1 MKGNTRPTFA
11 LLVLFVISGFAGL
24 IYQSIWSQYLGL
36 TLGHAAYAQTLVLAI
51 FMGGMAVGAWLASR
65 YSLRWRRLILGY
77 AVVEGV
83 IGVCGLVFHPLFV
96 AYSGLS
102 QAAILPALD
111 SAALASGYQWLSATA
126 IIAPQSI
133 LLGATFPLMSA
144 GLIRALPGEQ
154 GEVLGGLYFTNSL
167 GAALGALAA
176 TFLLLPLVGLPG
188 SMLTAGLL
196 NILVAVGAWLVSRRL
211 EPDPVAA
218 EPSGAESR
226 EAPAQ
231 SQTPELR
238 RLGRVLLW
246 ATAVSGAA
254 SFIYEVGWVRLLNQA
269 FGTTIHSFELML
281 AAFIFGLA
289 FGGLWVRKRA
299 QRIVDAVRYV
309 GYVQIWMAIAALLS
323 IPVFT
328 QSFHWVGW
336 ILSALSRSDGGYTL
350 YEFATAAV
358 ALVVMF
364 PAAFLAGM
372 TLPLFTLALL
382 RSGADERAIGRVY
395 AANTLGSIAG
405 VALMM
410 HLLIPTMGVRLAVTS
425 GALLDGL
432 VGLYLLRVVDP
443 GRLTRMV
450 GAAALLLVTALGTSV
465 QLGRPDPVQQTS
477 GVFRTGVVDREGVV
491 VNYLRDGKTATI
503 SVLTQGGQRV
513 ISTNGKPDAGLTRL
527 GDPPAGD
534 EITMLMLG
542 MLPLAFHP
550 APDEVAVIGFGS
562 GLSTHTLLGS
572 EKPKRV
578 DTIEIERAM
587 VEGARLLHDRVG
599 RAYDDPRSNIQIEDA
614 RTYFATGGRKYDVI
628 VSEPSN
634 PWVSGVASLFT
645 REFYA
650 FLKRHLK
657 DQGLL
662 VQWLH
667 LYEID
672 DALVGTMLAALE
684 AEFPQADLFL
694 ANDGDLIVVAR
705 QWHGPLVLQPIAAAG
720 SELEAELRRV
730 GIDRAEQLQLR
741 HIGGIE
747 VLRTYL
753 RLSKARPHSDYY
765 PTVSLN
771 APRTRF
777 RGDRATLLPLIA
789 SSGLPVLD
797 ILDCRRGIPGRLDLP
812 QDRYSSLVSGRH
824 RALDLAAG
832 LESGTGPGASRDLVS
847 ALGALPELSRRVAQ
861 SPALIGAWADA
872 ASRVATGTL
881 GHLAPEDLSFW
892 TEPQWLPGDAQAM
905 PAVDALLEV
914 YRATAM
920 RSPVRM
926 QQAAARALA
935 LDEED
940 DVYSLQL
947 NEQLLLIGMLG
958 AIGSGEAEAVAAFER
973 RWAPRSGATM
983 DGVALRSFLLAWA
996 DIGHRVCELPQS
1008 RIDWTAARS
1017 TADAQ
1022 RTQ

>member
-1 MKGNTRPTFA
+1 MKGNTRLTFA

-77 AVVEGV
+77 AVIEGV

-102 QAAILPALD
+102 QEAVLPAFD
-111 SAALASGYQWLSATA
+111 SAALARTYQWLSATA

-176 TFLLLPLVGLPG
+176 TFILLPLVGLPG

-196 NILVAVGAWLVSRRL
+196 NIVVAVGAWLVSRRL
-211 EPDPVAA
+211 EPDSIPAGVSESE
-218 EPSGAESR
+218 EPRAKPQDE
-226 EAPAQ
+226 
-231 SQTPELR
+231 TPELK

-309 GYVQIWMAIAALLS
+309 GYIQILMAVAALLS

-328 QSFHWVGW
+328 QSFHWVSW
-336 ILSALSRSDGGYTL
+336 IMSALSRSDSGYTL
-350 YEFATAAV
+350 YELATAAI

-382 RSGADERAIGRVY
+382 RAGADERVIGRVY

-405 VALMM
+405 VAIMM
-410 HLLIPTMGVRLAVTS
+410 HLLIPVMGVRLAVTA

-432 VGLYLLRVVDP
+432 VGVYLLRMVSP
-443 GRLTRMV
+443 GHLTRVVGGAMV
-450 GAAALLLVTALGTSV
+450 LLVLALGTSIH
-465 QLGRPDPVQQTS
+465 LGRPDPVQQTS
-477 GVFRTGVVDREGVV
+477 GVFRTGVVDRDGVV
-491 VNYLRDGKTATI
+491 VDYLRDGKTATI
-503 SVLTQGGQRV
+503 AVLTQGGQRV
-513 ISTNGKPDAGLTRL
+513 ISTNGKPDAGLTRMT
-527 GDPPAGD
+527 DAPAGD

-550 APDEVAVIGFGS
+550 APDEIAVIGFGS

-599 RAYDDPRSNIQIEDA
+599 RAYDDPRSNIRIEDA
-614 RTYFATGGRKYDVI
+614 RTYFATGGRQYDVI

-657 DQGLL
+657 DRGLL

-705 QWHGPLVLQPIAAAG
+705 QWQGPLVLQPVATAG

-730 GIDRAEQLQLR
+730 GIDRTEQLQLR

-753 RLSKARPHSDYY
+753 RLAAARPHSDYY

-797 ILDCRRGIPGRLDLP
+797 ILDCRRGVPAGLDLP

-824 RALDLAAG
+824 RALDLATG
-832 LESGTGPGASRDLVS
+832 LEPVPATGMSRDVVS
-847 ALGALPELSRRVAQ
+847 ALGPLPELSRGIAQ

-872 ASRVATGTL
+872 ASRAATGTL
-881 GHLAPEDLSFW
+881 GHLAPEDLSIW
-892 TEPQWLPGDAQAM
+892 IEPRWLPAEAQAI
-905 PAVDALLEV
+905 PAVEALLEV
-914 YRATAM
+914 YRATAL
-920 RSPVRM
+920 RSPARM
-926 QQAAARALA
+926 HEAAARALA
-935 LDEED
+935 LDDED
-940 DVYSLQL
+940 DVYSLQV

-958 AIGSGEAEAVAAFER
+958 ALGSDDPAGAIAFEK
-973 RWAPRSGATM
+973 RWAPRSGASLS
-983 DGVALRSFLLAWA
+983 GVALRSFFLAWA
-996 DIGHRVCELPQS
+996 DIGHRACEIPQS

-1017 TADAQ
+1017 TAGAQ

>member
-1 MKGNTRPTFA
+1 MKGNTRLAFA
-11 LLVLFVISGFAGL
+11 LLVLFVVSGFAGL

-51 FMGGMAVGAWLASR
+51 FMGGMAVGAWLASH

-83 IGVCGLVFHPLFV
+83 IGVCGLIFHPIFV
-96 AYSGLS
+96 AYSGMS
-102 QAAILPALD
+102 QQAVLPALD
-111 SAALASGYQWLSATA
+111 SATLAQAYQWLSATA

-176 TFLLLPLVGLPG
+176 TFVLLPLVGLPG

-196 NILVAVGAWLVSRRL
+196 NIVVAAGAWLVSRRL
-211 EPDPVAA
+211 EPEAIAMEGGQADEPVVTPQN
-218 EPSGAESR
+218 E
-226 EAPAQ
+226 
-231 SQTPELR
+231 TPEIR
-238 RLGRVLLW
+238 RLGRTLLW

-281 AAFIFGLA
+281 AAFILGLA

-299 QRIVDAVRYV
+299 RHIVNAVRYV
-309 GYVQIWMAIAALLS
+309 GYIQIWMAIAALLS

-328 QSFHWVGW
+328 QSFRWVGW
-336 ILSALSRSDGGYTL
+336 IMGALSRSDGGYTL
-350 YEFATAAV
+350 YELATAAI

-382 RSGADERAIGRVY
+382 RAGADERAIGRIY

-405 VALMM
+405 VAIMM
-410 HLLIPTMGVRLAVTS
+410 HLLIPVMGVRLAVTV

-432 VGLYLLRVVDP
+432 VGVYLLRVVDP

-450 GAAALLLVTALGTSV
+450 ALGTAALLLATGVSV

-477 GVFRTGVVDREGVV
+477 GVFRTGLFERGDTT

-503 SVLTQGGQRV
+503 AVLAQGTQRV

-527 GDPPAGD
+527 SDPPSGD

-550 APDEVAVIGFGS
+550 TPDEVAVIGFGS

-572 EKPKRV
+572 DRPKRV

-587 VEGARLLHDRVG
+587 VEGARLLYDRVG

-614 RTYFATGGRKYDVI
+614 RTYFATGERRYDVI

-645 REFYA
+645 QEFYA

-657 DQGLL
+657 EGGLL

-684 AEFPQADLFL
+684 AEFPHAELFL

-705 QWHGPLVLQPIAAAG
+705 QDATPLELQSVATPG
-720 SELEAELRRV
+720 SDLEAELRRV
-730 GIDRAEQLQLR
+730 GIDRVEQLQLR
-741 HIGGIE
+741 HIGGVE
-747 VLRTYL
+747 VLRSYL
-753 RLSKARPHSDYY
+753 SVLGARPHSDYY
-765 PTVSLN
+765 PVVSLQ

-777 RGDRATLLPLIA
+777 RGDSATLLPAI
-789 SSGLPVLD
+789 STSGLPVLD
-797 ILDCRRGIPGRLDLP
+797 ILDCRRAVPAGVVLP
-812 QDRYSSLVSGRH
+812 PDSHSSLVLTRQRAIELVNSLQMAGGSANHGR
-824 RALDLAAG
+824 A
-832 LESGTGPGASRDLVS
+832 VS
-847 ALGALPELSRRVAQ
+847 ELGALHELSRRLGQ
-861 SPALIGAWADA
+861 SPALINTWADTAMGVA
-872 ASRVATGTL
+872 AGTL
-881 GHLAPEDLSFW
+881 GYLPPEDLSIW
-892 TEPQWLPGDAQAM
+892 TYPDWLPADARNL
-905 PAVDALLEV
+905 PAVDGLIEA
-914 YRATAM
+914 YAATALRAPARM
-920 RSPVRM
+920 RES
-926 QQAAARALA
+926 AERALA
-935 LDEED
+935 LDEEES
-940 DVYSLQL
+940 VYSDLVT
-947 NEQLLLIGMLG
+947 EQLLLIAMLG
-958 AIGSGEAEAVAAFER
+958 ALGSGDQEGAIAMER
-973 RWAPRSGATM
+973 RWGATVGATM
-983 DGVALRSFLLAWA
+983 RGMPVRLFLLAWA
-996 DIGHRVCELPQS
+996 DGGSGRCSAPGS
-1008 RIDWTAARS
+1008 RIEWGAGREVAISR
-1017 TADAQ
+1017 
-1022 RTQ
+1022 